1 MFKLRQKLHPNVFF
15 IFPVRGFYVKI
26 IRNRE
31 SMKPIA
37 RFLLVALS
45 LVSADTALAVV
56 ASTRGNNLTAY
67 NGNSGAV
74 NNNTWNTLMN
84 SRTSAAGAP
93 ATADFGNCNAIVLR
107 CAQPKCA
114 SGGCTDMAVATSI
127 VDGCVKSNE
136 ACQQY
141 GADLVSYIAA
151 QLVANST
158 AKVNAQNAAAQT
170 AAANAAAQQN
180 AQQLQAMQAQMQQMQ
195 QTMAQQNADTV
206 AQLQSALA
214 QQQEQFAAAQVASQ
228 TAATSSVSDT
238 VAAPDNGLTAAQ
250 NAAAAAGVSA
260 DTLAREQITGQIYE
274 KIENSETQMKA
285 LEKTM
290 QDAFTYA
297 GCDTSGNNCT
307 GPHRVKAFKQRAM
320 NFFEPYNAVLDEV
333 YDALILAQSVGVDIS
348 DIYMMLNGTCN
359 AWAQYM
365 CSAGQVMHYTAQNC
379 VNGVSVATIDT
390 GIIDDGACVSRY
402 DTKLD
407 KQVPCTKTI
416 STGVLGNNK
425 SCRVGQVVPMSD
437 GGCQLVRMLTSTE
450 DVRREWLNIAEGDES
465 QSIRVGCAS
474 EALDNSV
481 LFRNRKKQAT
491 IDIETLERII
501 EQDAPAAFTGDKTP
515 ENNGVIFCQV
525 GDKLQDLQKHATLK
539 TIPAKMC
546 AKLDATGT
554 SLSADANAT
563 TCDYILP
570 QYAMCTTHVYN
581 IGKTENSSVAADKQ
595 EMKDVIAL
603 KTTIMTQQMKAQYD
617 YLDATMRRL
626 KTQLE
631 KAILTTKLQAAGA
644 ATTSGGAASGA
655 YGDTGDKN
663 IYLAGTQ
670 NCNNMNTTAEVFTC
684 LRSNYNLIYN
694 MSNGGTNITTELR
707 KQLANDVGVVVS
719 NASGAELKT
728 NNSTDDQSSKNDV
741 SSGLPNVM
749 VDNKTVD
756 CSEVRQIQGRNAF
769 QKCLAQLNIE
779 IRNAT
784 SKLNARQQQQN
795 QRVFISDTVTP

>member
-1 MFKLRQKLHPNVFF
+1 MFKLWQKLHPNVFF

-26 IRNRE
+26 TRNRE

-84 SRTSAAGAP
+84 SRAATSGEA

-127 VDGCVKSNE
+127 VDGCVKSND

-214 QQQEQFAAAQVASQ
+214 QQQEQFAAAQAASQ
-228 TAATSSVSDT
+228 TAATSSVSADT

-365 CSAGQVMHYTAQNC
+365 CSEGQVMHYTQNNC
-379 VNGVSVATIDT
+379 PHGLSVPESKD
-390 GIIDDGACVSRY
+390 GNIIFP
-402 DTKLD
+402 T
-407 KQVPCTKTI
+407 
-416 STGVLGNNK
+416 VLGGVK
-425 SCRVGQVVPMSD
+425 CRVGQVVPMSD

-525 GDKLQDLQKHATLK
+525 GDNLQDLQKHATLK

-554 SLSADANAT
+554 SLTTDNNAT

-570 QYAMCTTHVYN
+570 EYAMCTTHVYN

-603 KTTIMTQQMKAQYD
+603 KTTIMTQQIKAQYD

-644 ATTSGGAASGA
+644 GTTSDGGTYTSGN
-655 YGDTGDKN
+655 TGDKN
-663 IYLAGTQ
+663 IYLAGTN
-670 NCNNMNTTAEVFTC
+670 NCGNMDTTTGVFTC
-684 LRSNYNLIYN
+684 LRRNYDTIYN
-694 MSNGGTNITTELR
+694 SSNGGTNITTELR
-707 KQLANDVGVVVS
+707 KQLANDISVVVS
-719 NASGAELKT
+719 NSSI
-728 NNSTDDQSSKNDV
+728 STGLTANTKSTPE
-741 SSGLPNVM
+741 SGLPYVK
-749 VDNKTVD
+749 VDDQIAN
-756 CSEVRQIQGRNAF
+756 CSVVKEVQGRKVF
-769 QKCLAQLNIE
+769 QECLSRLNIQ
-779 IRNAT
+779 IRLAT
-784 SKLNARQQQQN
+784 DNLNSRQQQQN
-795 QRVFISDTVTP
+795 QNNTRQ

>member
-1 MFKLRQKLHPNVFF
+1 
-15 IFPVRGFYVKI
+15 
-26 IRNRE
+26 
-31 SMKPIA
+31 MKPIA

-84 SRTSAAGAP
+84 SRTSTVGAA
-93 ATADFGNCNAIVLR
+93 ATADFGNCNAVVLR

-127 VDGCVKSNE
+127 VDGCVRSNE

-195 QTMAQQNADTV
+195 QTMAQQNAETV

-214 QQQEQFAAAQVASQ
+214 QQQEQLAAAQS
-228 TAATSSVSDT
+228 AAQSAGATTSDNAD
-238 VAAPDNGLTAAQ
+238 AAPDNGLTAAQ

-365 CSAGQVMHYTAQNC
+365 CSAGQVMHYTADNC
-379 VNGVSVATIDT
+379 GTDGVSIAK
-390 GIIDDGACVSRY
+390 SN
-402 DTKLD
+402 
-407 KQVPCTKTI
+407 TKTDGGEEVYLRN
-416 STGVLGNNK
+416 TGVLGNNK

-437 GGCQLVRMLTSTE
+437 GGCQLVRMLTNTE

-525 GDKLQDLQKHATLK
+525 GDNLQDLQKHATLK

-644 ATTSGGAASGA
+644 GTTSDGGTYTSGN
-655 YGDTGDKN
+655 TGDKN
-663 IYLAGTQ
+663 IYLAGTN
-670 NCNNMNTTAEVFTC
+670 NCGNMDTTTGVFTC
-684 LRSNYNLIYN
+684 LRRNYDTIYN
-694 MSNGGTNITTELR
+694 SSNGGTNITTELR
-707 KQLANDVGVVVS
+707 KQLANDISVVVS
-719 NASGAELKT
+719 NSSI
-728 NNSTDDQSSKNDV
+728 STGLTANTKSTPE
-741 SSGLPNVM
+741 SGLPYVK
-749 VDNKTVD
+749 VDDQIAN
-756 CSEVRQIQGRNAF
+756 CSVVKEVQGRKVF
-769 QKCLAQLNIE
+769 QECLSRLNIQ
-779 IRNAT
+779 IRLASDN
-784 SKLNARQQQQN
+784 LNSRQQQQN
-795 QRVFISDTVTP
+795 QRVLVTQ

>member
-1 MFKLRQKLHPNVFF
+1 MFMSQQKLQPKCFF
-15 IFPVRGFYVKI
+15 IFPVRGFCVKI
-26 IRNRE
+26 THNRE
-31 SMKPIA
+31 SMKSIA

-45 LVSADTALAVV
+45 LVPVDTALAVV
-56 ASTRGNNLTAY
+56 ASTRGDNLTAY

-84 SRTSAAGAP
+84 SRTSAVGEA

-114 SGGCTDMAVATSI
+114 SGGCTDMTVATSI
-127 VDGCVKSNE
+127 VDGCVRSNE

-141 GADLVSYIAA
+141 GSDLVSYIAA

-158 AKVNAQNAAAQT
+158 AKVNAQTAAAQT

-195 QTMAQQNADTV
+195 QTMAQQNAETV

-214 QQQEQFAAAQVASQ
+214 QQQEQLAAAQSATQPVASS
-228 TAATSSVSDT
+228 ASDNT
-238 VAAPDNGLTAAQ
+238 DAVPDNGLTVAQ

-285 LEKTM
+285 LKTTM

-365 CSAGQVMHYTAQNC
+365 CSAGQVMHYTADNC
-379 VNGVSVATIDT
+379 GTDGVSIAKSKVL
-390 GIIDDGACVSRY
+390 R
-402 DTKLD
+402 
-407 KQVPCTKTI
+407 TKTDGGEEVYLRN
-416 STGVLGNNK
+416 TGVLGNNK

-450 DVRREWLNIAEGDES
+450 EVRREWLNIAEGDES

-474 EALDNSV
+474 EALDNST

-501 EQDAPAAFTGDKTP
+501 EQDAPATFTGTKTP
-515 ENNGVIFCQV
+515 ENNGIIFCNV
-525 GDKLQDLQKHATLK
+525 GEKLQDLQKHATLK
-539 TIPAKMC
+539 TIPAKLC

-554 SLSADANAT
+554 SLSPDTNAT

-570 QYAMCTTHVYN
+570 EYAMCTTHVYN
-581 IGKTENSSVAADKQ
+581 VGKTENSSVAAEKQ

-603 KTTIMTQQMKAQYD
+603 KTTIMTQQIKAQYD

-644 ATTSGGAASGA
+644 GTTSDGGTSISGNT
-655 YGDTGDKN
+655 GDTN

-719 NASGAELKT
+719 NAGGAGLT
-728 NNSTDDQSSKNDV
+728 PNNSSGSQNSNNRNNV
-741 SSGLPNVM
+741 LSGLPNVT
-749 VDNKTVD
+749 VDNQTVD
-756 CSEVRQIQGRNAF
+756 CSVVRQVQGRNAF

-784 SKLNARQQQQN
+784 SNLNSRQQQQN
-795 QRVFISDTVTP
+795 QNNLR

>member
-1 MFKLRQKLHPNVFF
+1 MFKLWQKLHPNVFF

-45 LVSADTALAVV
+45 LVSADTAMAVV

-84 SRTSAAGAP
+84 SRAATSGEA

-127 VDGCVKSNE
+127 VDGCVKSND

-214 QQQEQFAAAQVASQ
+214 QQQEQFAAAQAASQ
-228 TAATSSVSDT
+228 TAATSSVSADT

-285 LEKTM
+285 LKTTM

-365 CSAGQVMHYTAQNC
+365 CSEGQVMHYTQNNC
-379 VNGVSVATIDT
+379 PHGLSVPESKD
-390 GIIDDGACVSRY
+390 GNIIFP
-402 DTKLD
+402 T
-407 KQVPCTKTI
+407 
-416 STGVLGNNK
+416 VLGGVK
-425 SCRVGQVVPMSD
+425 CRVGQVVPMSD
-437 GGCQLVRMLTSTE
+437 GGCQLVKMLTSTE
-450 DVRREWLNIAEGDES
+450 DVRREWLNIAEGDEHN
-465 QSIRVGCAS
+465 SIRVGCAS

-525 GDKLQDLQKHATLK
+525 GDNLQDLQKHATLK

-644 ATTSGGAASGA
+644 GTTSGGAASGA

-663 IYLAGTQ
+663 IYLAMAQ

-684 LRSNYNLIYN
+684 LRRNYDLIYK
-694 MSNGGTNITTELR
+694 MSNSGTNITTELR

-719 NASGAELKT
+719 NSSI
-728 NNSTDDQSSKNDV
+728 STGLTANTKSTPE
-741 SSGLPNVM
+741 SGLPYVK
-749 VDNKTVD
+749 VDDQIAN
-756 CSEVRQIQGRNAF
+756 CSVVKEVQGRKVF
-769 QKCLAQLNIE
+769 QECLSRLNIQ
-779 IRNAT
+779 IRLASDN
-784 SKLNARQQQQN
+784 LNARQQKTE
-795 QRVFISDTVTP
+795 SK

>member
-1 MFKLRQKLHPNVFF
+1 MHPDVFF
-15 IFPVRGFYVKI
+15 VFPVRSFYVKI

-84 SRTSAAGAP
+84 SRTSAVGEA
-93 ATADFGNCNAIVLR
+93 ATADFGNCNAVVLR

-127 VDGCVKSNE
+127 VDGCVKSND

-214 QQQEQFAAAQVASQ
+214 QQQEQFAAAQAASQ

-285 LEKTM
+285 LKTTM

-365 CSAGQVMHYTAQNC
+365 CSAGQVMHYTADNC
-379 VNGVSVATIDT
+379 GTDGVSIAKSKVL
-390 GIIDDGACVSRY
+390 R
-402 DTKLD
+402 
-407 KQVPCTKTI
+407 TKTDGGEEVYLRN
-416 STGVLGNNK
+416 TGVLGNNK

-563 TCDYILP
+563 TCDYVLP

-581 IGKTENSSVAADKQ
+581 IGKTENPSVAADKQ

-644 ATTSGGAASGA
+644 ATTSDGGTYTSGN
-655 YGDTGDKN
+655 TGDKN
-663 IYLAGTQ
+663 IYLAGTN
-670 NCNNMNTTAEVFTC
+670 NCGNMDTTTGVFTC
-684 LRSNYNLIYN
+684 LRRNYDTIYN
-694 MSNGGTNITTELR
+694 SSNGGTNITTELR

-719 NASGAELKT
+719 NSSI
-728 NNSTDDQSSKNDV
+728 STGLTANTKSTPE
-741 SSGLPNVM
+741 SGLPYVK
-749 VDNKTVD
+749 VDDQIAN
-756 CSEVRQIQGRNAF
+756 CSVVKEVQGRKVF
-769 QKCLAQLNIE
+769 QECLSRLNIQ
-779 IRNAT
+779 IRLASDN
-784 SKLNARQQQQN
+784 LNSRQQQQN
-795 QRVFISDTVTP
+795 QNTPRQ

>member
-1 MFKLRQKLHPNVFF
+1 MFKLWQKLHPDVFF
-15 IFPVRGFYVKI
+15 VFPVRSFYVKI

-84 SRTSAAGAP
+84 SRTSAAGAA

-214 QQQEQFAAAQVASQ
+214 QQQEQFAAAQSAAQSTGTSASDN
-228 TAATSSVSDT
+228 TD
-238 VAAPDNGLTAAQ
+238 AAPDNGLTAAQ

-274 KIENSETQMKA
+274 KIENSATQMKK
-285 LEKTM
+285 LKTTM
-290 QDAFTYA
+290 EDAFTYA

-365 CSAGQVMHYTAQNC
+365 CSAGQVMHYTADNC
-379 VNGVSVATIDT
+379 GTDGVSIAKSKVL
-390 GIIDDGACVSRY
+390 R
-402 DTKLD
+402 
-407 KQVPCTKTI
+407 TKTDGGEEVYLRN
-416 STGVLGNNK
+416 TGVLGNNK

-644 ATTSGGAASGA
+644 GTTSGGTASGA

-663 IYLAGTQ
+663 IYLAMAQ

-684 LRSNYNLIYN
+684 LRSNYSLIYK

-719 NASGAELKT
+719 NAGGAGLKA
-728 NNSTDDQSSKNDV
+728 NNVTERDAGNSNTTEKV
-741 SSGLPNVM
+741 LSGLPNVT

-756 CSEVRQIQGRNAF
+756 CSVVRQIQGRNTF

-784 SKLNARQQQQN
+784 SNLNARQQKTE
-795 QRVFISDTVTP
+795 SK

>member
-1 MFKLRQKLHPNVFF
+1 MFKLWQKLRPNVFF

-26 IRNRE
+26 MRNRE

-45 LVSADTALAVV
+45 LVSADTAMAVV

-84 SRTSAAGAP
+84 GRAATSGDAAP
-93 ATADFGNCNAIVLR
+93 ADFGNCNAIVLR

-127 VDGCVKSNE
+127 VDGCVKSND

-141 GADLVSYIAA
+141 GSDLVSYIAA

-214 QQQEQFAAAQVASQ
+214 QQQEQLAAAQAASQ

-365 CSAGQVMHYTAQNC
+365 CSAGQVMHYTADNC
-379 VNGVSVATIDT
+379 GTDGVSIAKSKVL
-390 GIIDDGACVSRY
+390 R
-402 DTKLD
+402 
-407 KQVPCTKTI
+407 TKTDGGEEVYLRN
-416 STGVLGNNK
+416 TGVLGNNK

-437 GGCQLVRMLTSTE
+437 GGCQLVRMLTNTE

-644 ATTSGGAASGA
+644 GTTSDGGTYTSGN
-655 YGDTGDKN
+655 TGDKN
-663 IYLAGTQ
+663 IYLAGTN
-670 NCNNMNTTAEVFTC
+670 NCGNMDTTTGVFTC
-684 LRSNYNLIYN
+684 LRRNYDTIYN
-694 MSNGGTNITTELR
+694 SSNGGTNITTELR
-707 KQLANDVGVVVS
+707 KQLANDISVVVS
-719 NASGAELKT
+719 NSSI
-728 NNSTDDQSSKNDV
+728 STGLTANTKSTPE
-741 SSGLPNVM
+741 SGLPYVK
-749 VDNKTVD
+749 VDDQIAN
-756 CSEVRQIQGRNAF
+756 CSVVKEVQGRKVF
-769 QKCLAQLNIE
+769 QECLSRLNIQ
-779 IRNAT
+779 IRLASDN
-784 SKLNARQQQQN
+784 LNARQQKTE
-795 QRVFISDTVTP
+795 SK

>member
-1 MFKLRQKLHPNVFF
+1 MFEAYQKLRPNVFF

-26 IRNRE
+26 MHNRE

-45 LVSADTALAVV
+45 LVSADTAMAVV

-84 SRTSAAGAP
+84 SRAATSGDAAP
-93 ATADFGNCNAIVLR
+93 ADFGNCNAIVLR

-114 SGGCTDMAVATSI
+114 SGGCTDMNVATSI
-127 VDGCVKSNE
+127 VDGCVKSND

-206 AQLQSALA
+206 AQLQSALV
-214 QQQEQFAAAQVASQ
+214 QQQEQFAAAQAASQ

-238 VAAPDNGLTAAQ
+238 DAAPDNGLTAAQ

-274 KIENSETQMKA
+274 KIENSETQMKT
-285 LEKTM
+285 LKTTM

-365 CSAGQVMHYTAQNC
+365 CSAGQVMHYTADNC
-379 VNGVSVATIDT
+379 GTDGVSIAKSKVL
-390 GIIDDGACVSRY
+390 R
-402 DTKLD
+402 
-407 KQVPCTKTI
+407 TKTDGGEEVYLRN
-416 STGVLGNNK
+416 TGVLGNNK

-474 EALDNSV
+474 EALDNST

-525 GDKLQDLQKHATLK
+525 GDKLQDLQKNATLK

-546 AKLDATGT
+546 AKLDSTGT

-581 IGKTENSSVAADKQ
+581 IGKTENSSVAAEKQ

-644 ATTSGGAASGA
+644 GTTSDGGTYTSGN
-655 YGDTGDKN
+655 TGDKN
-663 IYLAGTQ
+663 IYLAGTN
-670 NCNNMNTTAEVFTC
+670 NCGNMDTTTGVFTC
-684 LRSNYNLIYN
+684 LRRNYDTIYN
-694 MSNGGTNITTELR
+694 SSNGGTNITTELR
-707 KQLANDVGVVVS
+707 KQLANDISVVVS
-719 NASGAELKT
+719 NSSI
-728 NNSTDDQSSKNDV
+728 STGLTANTKSTPE
-741 SSGLPNVM
+741 SGLPYVK
-749 VDNKTVD
+749 VDDQIAN
-756 CSEVRQIQGRNAF
+756 CSVVKEVQGRKVF
-769 QKCLAQLNIE
+769 QECLSRLNIQ
-779 IRNAT
+779 IRLASDN
-784 SKLNARQQQQN
+784 LNARQQQQN

>member
-1 MFKLRQKLHPNVFF
+1 MVYKIIILSTMFKLWQKLHPDVFF
-15 IFPVRGFYVKI
+15 VFPVRSFYVKI

-84 SRTSAAGAP
+84 SRTSAVGEA
-93 ATADFGNCNAIVLR
+93 ATADFGNCNAVVLR

-127 VDGCVKSNE
+127 VDGCVKSND

-214 QQQEQFAAAQVASQ
+214 QQQEQFAAAQAASQ

-365 CSAGQVMHYTAQNC
+365 CSAGQVMHYTADNC
-379 VNGVSVATIDT
+379 GTDGVSIAKSKVL
-390 GIIDDGACVSRY
+390 R
-402 DTKLD
+402 
-407 KQVPCTKTI
+407 TKTDGGEEVYLRN
-416 STGVLGNNK
+416 TGVLGNNK

-437 GGCQLVRMLTSTE
+437 GGCQLVRMLTNTE

-525 GDKLQDLQKHATLK
+525 GDNLQDLQKHATLK

-644 ATTSGGAASGA
+644 ATTSGGTASGA

-663 IYLAGTQ
+663 IYLAGTN
-670 NCNNMNTTAEVFTC
+670 NCGNMDTTTGVFTC
-684 LRSNYNLIYN
+684 LRRNYDTIYN
-694 MSNGGTNITTELR
+694 SSNGGTNITTELR
-707 KQLANDVGVVVS
+707 KQLANDISVVVS
-719 NASGAELKT
+719 NSSISTGLTENT
-728 NNSTDDQSSKNDV
+728 NSSPG
-741 SSGLPNVM
+741 SGLPYVK
-749 VDNKTVD
+749 VDDQIAN
-756 CSEVRQIQGRNAF
+756 CSVVKEVQGRKVF
-769 QKCLAQLNIE
+769 QECLSRLNIQ
-779 IRNAT
+779 IRLASDN
-784 SKLNARQQQQN
+784 LNSRQQKTE
-795 QRVFISDTVTP
+795 SK

>member
-1 MFKLRQKLHPNVFF
+1 MVYKIIILSTMFKLWQKLHPNVFF

-26 IRNRE
+26 TRNRE

-84 SRTSAAGAP
+84 SRTSAVGAP

-214 QQQEQFAAAQVASQ
+214 QQQEQFAAAQAASQ

-285 LEKTM
+285 LKTTM
-290 QDAFTYA
+290 QDVFTYA

-390 GIIDDGACVSRY
+390 GIIDDGACRY

-644 ATTSGGAASGA
+644 GTTSDGGTYTSGN
-655 YGDTGDKN
+655 TGDKN
-663 IYLAGTQ
+663 IYLAGTN
-670 NCNNMNTTAEVFTC
+670 NCGNMDTTTGVFTC
-684 LRSNYNLIYN
+684 LRRNYDTIYN
-694 MSNGGTNITTELR
+694 SSNGGTNITTELR
-707 KQLANDVGVVVS
+707 KQLANDISVVVS
-719 NASGAELKT
+719 NSSI
-728 NNSTDDQSSKNDV
+728 STGLTANTKSTPE
-741 SSGLPNVM
+741 SGLPYVK
-749 VDNKTVD
+749 VDDQIAN
-756 CSEVRQIQGRNAF
+756 CSVVKEVQGRKVF
-769 QKCLAQLNIE
+769 QECLSRLNIQ
-779 IRNAT
+779 IRLASDN
-784 SKLNARQQQQN
+784 LNSRQQQQN
-795 QRVFISDTVTP
+795 QNNPRQ

>member
-1 MFKLRQKLHPNVFF
+1 MFEARQKLHPNVFF

-26 IRNRE
+26 THNRE

-84 SRTSAAGAP
+84 SRAATSGDAAS
-93 ATADFGNCNAIVLR
+93 ADFGNCNAIVLR

-114 SGGCTDMAVATSI
+114 SGGCTDMTVATSI
-127 VDGCVKSNE
+127 VDGCVRSNE

-141 GADLVSYIAA
+141 GSDLVSYIAA

-170 AAANAAAQQN
+170 AAANAVAQQN

-195 QTMAQQNADTV
+195 QTMAQQNAETV

-214 QQQEQFAAAQVASQ
+214 QQQEQLAAAQSAAQPAASS
-228 TAATSSVSDT
+228 ASDDAD
-238 VAAPDNGLTAAQ
+238 AAPDNGLTAAQ

-274 KIENSETQMKA
+274 KIENSETQMKT
-285 LEKTM
+285 LKSTM

-297 GCDTSGNNCT
+297 GCDASGNNCT

-365 CSAGQVMHYTAQNC
+365 CSEGQVMHYTTQNC
-379 VNGVSVATIDT
+379 QNGKSVTT
-390 GIIDDGACVSRY
+390 DGACI
-402 DTKLD
+402 TFD
-407 KQVPCTKTI
+407 KKTNTQKSC
-416 STGVLGNNK
+416 STGLIGGH

-437 GGCQLVRMLTSTE
+437 GGCQLVKMLTSTE
-450 DVRREWLNIAEGDES
+450 DVRREWLNIAEGDEHN
-465 QSIRVGCAS
+465 SIRVGCAS
-474 EALDNSV
+474 EALDNST

-515 ENNGVIFCQV
+515 KNNGVIFCQV
-525 GDKLQDLQKHATLK
+525 GDKLQDLQKNATLK

-554 SLSADANAT
+554 SLTTDNNAT

-581 IGKTENSSVAADKQ
+581 IGKTANSSVAAERQ

-644 ATTSGGAASGA
+644 GTTSDGGTYTSGN
-655 YGDTGDKN
+655 TGDKN

-719 NASGAELKT
+719 NAGGAGLKP
-728 NNSTDDQSSKNDV
+728 NNVTESNAGNSNATKKV
-741 SSGLPNVM
+741 LSGLPDVA
-749 VDNKTVD
+749 VDDKTVD
-756 CSEVRQIQGRNAF
+756 CSVARQIQGRNAF
-769 QKCLAQLNIE
+769 QKCLSQLNIE

-784 SKLNARQQQQN
+784 SNLNSRQQQQN
-795 QRVFISDTVTP
+795 QNTPRQ

>member
-1 MFKLRQKLHPNVFF
+1 MFKLWQKLHPDVFF
-15 IFPVRGFYVKI
+15 VFPVRSFYVKI

-84 SRTSAAGAP
+84 SRTSAVGEA
-93 ATADFGNCNAIVLR
+93 ATADFGNCNAVVLR

-214 QQQEQFAAAQVASQ
+214 QQQEQFAAAQSAAQSTGTSASDN
-228 TAATSSVSDT
+228 TD
-238 VAAPDNGLTAAQ
+238 AAPDNGLTAAQ

-274 KIENSETQMKA
+274 KIENSATQMKK
-285 LEKTM
+285 LKTTM
-290 QDAFTYA
+290 EDAFTYA

-365 CSAGQVMHYTAQNC
+365 CSAGQVMHYTADNC
-379 VNGVSVATIDT
+379 GTDGVSIAKSKVL
-390 GIIDDGACVSRY
+390 R
-402 DTKLD
+402 
-407 KQVPCTKTI
+407 TKTDGGEEVYLRN
-416 STGVLGNNK
+416 TGVLGNNK

-644 ATTSGGAASGA
+644 GTTSGGTASGA

-663 IYLAGTQ
+663 IYLAMAQ

-684 LRSNYNLIYN
+684 LRSNYSLIYK

-719 NASGAELKT
+719 NAGGAGLKA
-728 NNSTDDQSSKNDV
+728 NNVTERDAGNSNTTEKV
-741 SSGLPNVM
+741 LSGLPNVT

-756 CSEVRQIQGRNAF
+756 CSVVRQIQGRNTF

-784 SKLNARQQQQN
+784 SNLNARQQKTE
-795 QRVFISDTVTP
+795 SK

>member
-1 MFKLRQKLHPNVFF
+1 MFKLWQKLHPNVFF

-26 IRNRE
+26 TRNRE

-84 SRTSAAGAP
+84 SRTSAVGAP

-214 QQQEQFAAAQVASQ
+214 QQQEQFAAAQAASQ
-228 TAATSSVSDT
+228 TATTSSVSDT

-285 LEKTM
+285 LKTTM

-365 CSAGQVMHYTAQNC
+365 CSAGQVMHYTADNC
-379 VNGVSVATIDT
+379 GTDGVSIAKSKVL
-390 GIIDDGACVSRY
+390 R
-402 DTKLD
+402 
-407 KQVPCTKTI
+407 TKTDGGEEVYLRN
-416 STGVLGNNK
+416 TGVLGNNK

-525 GDKLQDLQKHATLK
+525 GDKLQDLQKHVTLK

-644 ATTSGGAASGA
+644 STTSDGGTYTSGN
-655 YGDTGDKN
+655 TGDKN
-663 IYLAGTQ
+663 IYLAGTN
-670 NCNNMNTTAEVFTC
+670 NCGNMDTTTGVFTC
-684 LRSNYNLIYN
+684 LRRNYDTIYN
-694 MSNGGTNITTELR
+694 SSNGGTNITTELR
-707 KQLANDVGVVVS
+707 KQLANDISVVVS
-719 NASGAELKT
+719 NSSI
-728 NNSTDDQSSKNDV
+728 STGLTANTKSTPE
-741 SSGLPNVM
+741 SGLPYVK
-749 VDNKTVD
+749 VDDQIAN
-756 CSEVRQIQGRNAF
+756 CSVVKEVQGRKVF
-769 QKCLAQLNIE
+769 QECLSRLNIQ
-779 IRNAT
+779 IRLASDN
-784 SKLNARQQQQN
+784 LNSRQQQQN
-795 QRVFISDTVTP
+795 QNNPRQ

>member
-1 MFKLRQKLHPNVFF
+1 MFEAQQKLHPNVFF

-26 IRNRE
+26 THNRE

-56 ASTRGNNLTAY
+56 PSTRGNNLTAY

-84 SRTSAAGAP
+84 SRAATSGDAAS
-93 ATADFGNCNAIVLR
+93 ADFGNCNAIVLR

-114 SGGCTDMAVATSI
+114 SGGCTDMTVATSI
-127 VDGCVKSNE
+127 VDGCVRSNE

-141 GADLVSYIAA
+141 GSDLVSYIAA

-170 AAANAAAQQN
+170 AAANAVAQQN

-195 QTMAQQNADTV
+195 QTMAQQNAETV

-214 QQQEQFAAAQVASQ
+214 QQQEQLAAAQSAAQPAASS
-228 TAATSSVSDT
+228 ASDDAD
-238 VAAPDNGLTAAQ
+238 AAPDNGLTAAQ

-274 KIENSETQMKA
+274 KIENSETQMKT
-285 LEKTM
+285 LKSTM

-297 GCDTSGNNCT
+297 GCDASGNNCT

-365 CSAGQVMHYTAQNC
+365 CSEGQVMHYTTQNC
-379 VNGVSVATIDT
+379 QNGKSVTT
-390 GIIDDGACVSRY
+390 DGACF
-402 DTKLD
+402 TFD
-407 KQVPCTKTI
+407 KKANTQKSC
-416 STGVLGNNK
+416 STGLIGGH

-437 GGCQLVRMLTSTE
+437 GGCQLVKMLTSTE
-450 DVRREWLNIAEGDES
+450 DVRREWLNIAEGDEHN
-465 QSIRVGCAS
+465 SIRVGCAS
-474 EALDNSV
+474 EALDNST

-525 GDKLQDLQKHATLK
+525 GDKLQDLQKNATLK

-581 IGKTENSSVAADKQ
+581 IGKTENSSVAAERQ

-603 KTTIMTQQMKAQYD
+603 KTTIMTQQIKAQYD

-644 ATTSGGAASGA
+644 GTTSDGGTSTSGN
-655 YGDTGDKN
+655 TGDKN

-719 NASGAELKT
+719 NAGGAGLMP
-728 NNSTDDQSSKNDV
+728 NNVTESNAGNSNATKKV
-741 SSGLPNVM
+741 LSGLPDVA
-749 VDNKTVD
+749 VDDKTVD
-756 CSEVRQIQGRNAF
+756 CSVARQIQGRNAF
-769 QKCLAQLNIE
+769 QKCLSQLNIE

-784 SKLNARQQQQN
+784 SNLNSRQQQQN
-795 QRVFISDTVTP
+795 QNTPRQ

>member
-1 MFKLRQKLHPNVFF
+1 
-15 IFPVRGFYVKI
+15 
-26 IRNRE
+26 
-31 SMKPIA
+31 MKPIA

-56 ASTRGNNLTAY
+56 PSTRGNNLTAY

-84 SRTSAAGAP
+84 SRAATSGDAASAAP
-93 ATADFGNCNAIVLR
+93 ADFGNCNAIVLR

-114 SGGCTDMAVATSI
+114 SGGCTDMTVATSI
-127 VDGCVKSNE
+127 VDGCVRSNE

-141 GADLVSYIAA
+141 GSDLVSYIAA

-195 QTMAQQNADTV
+195 QTMAQQNAETV

-214 QQQEQFAAAQVASQ
+214 QQQEQFVAAQSASQ
-228 TAATSSVSDT
+228 PAASSASDDAD
-238 VAAPDNGLTAAQ
+238 VVPDNGLTAAQ

-285 LEKTM
+285 LKTTM

-365 CSAGQVMHYTAQNC
+365 CSEGQVMHYTTQNC
-379 VNGVSVATIDT
+379 QNGESVAT
-390 GIIDDGACVSRY
+390 DGACIMF
-402 DTKLD
+402 D
-407 KQVPCTKTI
+407 KKTNTQKSC
-416 STGVLGNNK
+416 STGLIGGH

-437 GGCQLVRMLTSTE
+437 GGCQLVKMLTSTE
-450 DVRREWLNIAEGDES
+450 DVRREWLNIAEGDEHN
-465 QSIRVGCAS
+465 SIRVGCAS
-474 EALDNSV
+474 EALDNST

-501 EQDAPAAFTGDKTP
+501 EQDAPAAFTDTKTP
-515 ENNGVIFCQV
+515 ENNGKIFCEID
-525 GDKLQDLQKHATLK
+525 DKLQDLQKNATLK

-554 SLSADANAT
+554 SLTPDNGAT

-570 QYAMCTTHVYN
+570 EYAMCTTHVYN
-581 IGKTENSSVAADKQ
+581 IGKTENSSVAAEKQ

-603 KTTIMTQQMKAQYD
+603 KTTIMTQQMKTQYD

-644 ATTSGGAASGA
+644 GTTSDGTVSGA

-719 NASGAELKT
+719 NAGGAGLMP
-728 NNSTDDQSSKNDV
+728 NNVTESNDGNSSTTKKV
-741 SSGLPNVM
+741 LSGLPNVT
-749 VDNKTVD
+749 VDDKTVD
-756 CSEVRQIQGRNAF
+756 CSVVRQIQGRNAF
-769 QKCLAQLNIE
+769 QKCLSQLNIE

-784 SKLNARQQQQN
+784 SYLNSRQQQQN
-795 QRVFISDTVTP
+795 QNTPRQ

>member
-1 MFKLRQKLHPNVFF
+1 MFKLWQKLHPNVFF

-26 IRNRE
+26 VRNRE

-84 SRTSAAGAP
+84 SRTSAVGAA
-93 ATADFGNCNAIVLR
+93 ATADFGNCNAVVLR

-214 QQQEQFAAAQVASQ
+214 QQQEQFAAAQAASQ
-228 TAATSSVSDT
+228 TVATSSVSDDT
-238 VAAPDNGLTAAQ
+238 VAAPDNGLTVAQ

-365 CSAGQVMHYTAQNC
+365 CSEGQVMHYTQNNC
-379 VNGVSVATIDT
+379 PHGLSVPESKD
-390 GIIDDGACVSRY
+390 GNIIFP
-402 DTKLD
+402 T
-407 KQVPCTKTI
+407 
-416 STGVLGNNK
+416 VLGGVK
-425 SCRVGQVVPMSD
+425 CRVGQVVPMSD

-570 QYAMCTTHVYN
+570 EYAMCTTHVYN

-644 ATTSGGAASGA
+644 GTTSDGGTYTSGN
-655 YGDTGDKN
+655 TGDKN

-728 NNSTDDQSSKNDV
+728 NNSTDDQSSKNNV

>member
-1 MFKLRQKLHPNVFF
+1 MFKLWQKLHPNVFF
-15 IFPVRGFYVKI
+15 VFPVRGFYVKI

-84 SRTSAAGAP
+84 SRTSAVGAA

-214 QQQEQFAAAQVASQ
+214 QQQEQFAAAQAASQ

-285 LEKTM
+285 LKTTM

-307 GPHRVKAFKQRAM
+307 GPHRVKAFKHRAM

-365 CSAGQVMHYTAQNC
+365 CSAGQVMHYTADNC
-379 VNGVSVATIDT
+379 GTDGVSIAKSKVL
-390 GIIDDGACVSRY
+390 R
-402 DTKLD
+402 
-407 KQVPCTKTI
+407 TKTDGGEEVYLRN
-416 STGVLGNNK
+416 TGVLGNNK

-437 GGCQLVRMLTSTE
+437 GGCQLVRMLTNTE

-581 IGKTENSSVAADKQ
+581 IGKTENPSVAADKQ

-644 ATTSGGAASGA
+644 GTTSDGGTYTSGN
-655 YGDTGDKN
+655 TGDKN
-663 IYLAGTQ
+663 IYLAGTN
-670 NCNNMNTTAEVFTC
+670 NCGNMDTTTGVFTC
-684 LRSNYNLIYN
+684 LRRNYDTIYN
-694 MSNGGTNITTELR
+694 SSNGGTNITTELR
-707 KQLANDVGVVVS
+707 KQLANDISVVVS
-719 NASGAELKT
+719 NSSI
-728 NNSTDDQSSKNDV
+728 STGLTANTKSTPE
-741 SSGLPNVM
+741 SGLPYVK
-749 VDNKTVD
+749 VDDQIAN
-756 CSEVRQIQGRNAF
+756 CSVVKEVQGRKVF
-769 QKCLAQLNIE
+769 QECLSRLNIQ
-779 IRNAT
+779 IRLASDN
-784 SKLNARQQQQN
+784 LNSRQQQQN
-795 QRVFISDTVTP
+795 QNNPRQ

>member
-1 MFKLRQKLHPNVFF
+1 
-15 IFPVRGFYVKI
+15 
-26 IRNRE
+26 
-31 SMKPIA
+31 MKPIA

-84 SRTSAAGAP
+84 SRAATSGDAAP
-93 ATADFGNCNAIVLR
+93 ADFGNCNAIVLR

-114 SGGCTDMAVATSI
+114 SGGCTDMNVATSI
-127 VDGCVKSNE
+127 VDGCVRSNE

-141 GADLVSYIAA
+141 GSDLVSYIAA

-195 QTMAQQNADTV
+195 QTMAQQNAETV

-214 QQQEQFAAAQVASQ
+214 QQQEQFAAAQSATQSTGAS
-228 TAATSSVSDT
+228 ASDNT
-238 VAAPDNGLTAAQ
+238 DTAPDNGLTAAQ

-274 KIENSETQMKA
+274 KIENSETQMKT
-285 LEKTM
+285 LKTTM

-348 DIYMMLNGTCN
+348 DVYMMLNGTCN

-365 CSAGQVMHYTAQNC
+365 CSEGQVMHYTAQNC
-379 VNGVSVATIDT
+379 VNGASVATIDT
-390 GIIDDGACVSRY
+390 GIIDGGGCVRY
-402 DTKLD
+402 DAKLD

-437 GGCQLVRMLTSTE
+437 GGCQLVKMLTSTE
-450 DVRREWLNIAEGDES
+450 DVRREWLNIPEGDEHN
-465 QSIRVGCAS
+465 SIRVGCAS
-474 EALDNSV
+474 EALDNST

-501 EQDAPAAFTGDKTP
+501 EQDAPAAFTGTKTP
-515 ENNGVIFCQV
+515 ATNGVIFCQV
-525 GDKLQDLQKHATLK
+525 GDNLQDLQKYATLK

-546 AKLDATGT
+546 AKLDTAGT
-554 SLSADANAT
+554 SLTPDANAT

-644 ATTSGGAASGA
+644 GTTSGGTASGA

-719 NASGAELKT
+719 NAGGAGLT
-728 NNSTDDQSSKNDV
+728 PNNVATSNNNSNDSNATKPV
-741 SSGLPNVM
+741 LSGLPEVT
-749 VDNKTVD
+749 VDNQRVD
-756 CSEVRQIQGRNAF
+756 CSVVRQIQGRNVF
-769 QKCLAQLNIE
+769 QKCLSQLNIE

-784 SKLNARQQQQN
+784 SNLNSRQQQQN
-795 QRVFISDTVTP
+795 QNNPRQ

>member
-1 MFKLRQKLHPNVFF
+1 MFKLWQKLHPNVFF

-26 IRNRE
+26 TRNRE

-84 SRTSAAGAP
+84 SRTSAVGAP

-214 QQQEQFAAAQVASQ
+214 QQQEQFAAAQAASQ
-228 TAATSSVSDT
+228 PAATSSVSDT

-285 LEKTM
+285 LKTTM

-365 CSAGQVMHYTAQNC
+365 CSAGQVMHYTADNC
-379 VNGVSVATIDT
+379 GTDGVSIAKSKVL
-390 GIIDDGACVSRY
+390 R
-402 DTKLD
+402 
-407 KQVPCTKTI
+407 TKTDGGEEVYLRN
-416 STGVLGNNK
+416 TGVLGNNK

-581 IGKTENSSVAADKQ
+581 IGKTENPSVAADKQ

-644 ATTSGGAASGA
+644 ATTSGGTASGA

-663 IYLAGTQ
+663 IYLAGTN
-670 NCNNMNTTAEVFTC
+670 NCGNMDTTTGVFTC
-684 LRSNYNLIYN
+684 LRRNYDTIYN
-694 MSNGGTNITTELR
+694 SSNGGTNITTELR
-707 KQLANDVGVVVS
+707 KQLANDISVVVS
-719 NASGAELKT
+719 NSSISTGLKANT
-728 NNSTDDQSSKNDV
+728 KSTPE
-741 SSGLPNVM
+741 SGLPYVK
-749 VDNKTVD
+749 VDDQIAN
-756 CSEVRQIQGRNAF
+756 CSVVKEVQGRKVF
-769 QKCLAQLNIE
+769 QECLSRLNIQ
-779 IRNAT
+779 IRLASDN
-784 SKLNARQQQQN
+784 LNSRQQQQN
-795 QRVFISDTVTP
+795 QRVFISDF

>member
-1 MFKLRQKLHPNVFF
+1 MFKLWQKLHPNVFF

-26 IRNRE
+26 VRNRE

-84 SRTSAAGAP
+84 SRTSAVGAA

-127 VDGCVKSNE
+127 VDGCVKSND

-141 GADLVSYIAA
+141 GSDLVSYIAA

-214 QQQEQFAAAQVASQ
+214 QQQEQFAAAQS
-228 TAATSSVSDT
+228 AAQSTGATTSDNAD
-238 VAAPDNGLTAAQ
+238 AAPDNGLTAAQ

-274 KIENSETQMKA
+274 KIENSETQMKT
-285 LEKTM
+285 LKTTM

-365 CSAGQVMHYTAQNC
+365 CSAGQVMHYTADNC
-379 VNGVSVATIDT
+379 GTDGVSIAK
-390 GIIDDGACVSRY
+390 SN
-402 DTKLD
+402 
-407 KQVPCTKTI
+407 TKTDGGEEVYLRN
-416 STGVLGNNK
+416 TGVLGNNK

-437 GGCQLVRMLTSTE
+437 GGCQLVRMLTNTE

-525 GDKLQDLQKHATLK
+525 GDNLQDLQKHATLK

-570 QYAMCTTHVYN
+570 EYAMCTTHVYN

-644 ATTSGGAASGA
+644 GTTSDGGTSTSGN
-655 YGDTGDKN
+655 TGDKN

-719 NASGAELKT
+719 NASGAELTT
-728 NNSTDDQSSKNDV
+728 NNSANAQSSKNDV

-756 CSEVRQIQGRNAF
+756 CSVVRQIQGRNAF

-784 SKLNARQQQQN
+784 SKLNAHQQKTE
-795 QRVFISDTVTP
+795 SK

>member
-1 MFKLRQKLHPNVFF
+1 MFKLWQKLHPNVFF

-45 LVSADTALAVV
+45 LVSADTAMAVV

-84 SRTSAAGAP
+84 SRAATSGEA

-127 VDGCVKSNE
+127 VDGCVKSND

-214 QQQEQFAAAQVASQ
+214 QQQEQFAAAQAASQ
-228 TAATSSVSDT
+228 TAATSSVSADT

-285 LEKTM
+285 LKTTM

-365 CSAGQVMHYTAQNC
+365 CSEGQVMHYTQNNC
-379 VNGVSVATIDT
+379 PHGLSVPESKD
-390 GIIDDGACVSRY
+390 GNIIFP
-402 DTKLD
+402 T
-407 KQVPCTKTI
+407 
-416 STGVLGNNK
+416 VLGGVK
-425 SCRVGQVVPMSD
+425 CRVGQVVPMSD
-437 GGCQLVRMLTSTE
+437 GGCQLVKMLTSTE
-450 DVRREWLNIAEGDES
+450 DVRREWLNIAEGDEHN
-465 QSIRVGCAS
+465 SIRVGCAS

-525 GDKLQDLQKHATLK
+525 GDNLQDLQKHATLK

-644 ATTSGGAASGA
+644 GTTSGGAASGA

-663 IYLAGTQ
+663 IYLAMAQ

-684 LRSNYNLIYN
+684 LRRNYDLIYK
-694 MSNGGTNITTELR
+694 MSNSGTNITTELR

-719 NASGAELKT
+719 NASGAGLTT
-728 NNSTDDQSSKNDV
+728 NNSANAESNENNV

-756 CSEVRQIQGRNAF
+756 CSVVRQIQGRNAF

>member
-1 MFKLRQKLHPNVFF
+1 MFRLWQKLHPDVFF

-45 LVSADTALAVV
+45 LVSADTAMAVV

-84 SRTSAAGAP
+84 SRAATSGEA

-114 SGGCTDMAVATSI
+114 SGGCTDMNVATSI
-127 VDGCVKSNE
+127 VDGCVRSNE

-214 QQQEQFAAAQVASQ
+214 QQQEQFAAAQAASQ

-238 VAAPDNGLTAAQ
+238 VATPDNGLTAAQ

-274 KIENSETQMKA
+274 KIENSETQMKT
-285 LEKTM
+285 LKTTM

-365 CSAGQVMHYTAQNC
+365 CSAGQVMHYTADNC
-379 VNGVSVATIDT
+379 GTDGVSIAKSKVL
-390 GIIDDGACVSRY
+390 R
-402 DTKLD
+402 
-407 KQVPCTKTI
+407 TKTDGGEEVYLRN
-416 STGVLGNNK
+416 TGVLGNNK

-474 EALDNSV
+474 EALDNST

-525 GDKLQDLQKHATLK
+525 GDKLQDLQKNATLK

-546 AKLDATGT
+546 AKLDSTGT

-581 IGKTENSSVAADKQ
+581 IGKTENSSVAAEKQ

-644 ATTSGGAASGA
+644 GTTSDGGTYTSGN
-655 YGDTGDKN
+655 TGDKN
-663 IYLAGTQ
+663 IYLAGTN
-670 NCNNMNTTAEVFTC
+670 NCGNMDTTTGVFTC
-684 LRSNYNLIYN
+684 LRRNYDTIYN
-694 MSNGGTNITTELR
+694 SSNGGTNITTELR
-707 KQLANDVGVVVS
+707 KQLANDISVVVS
-719 NASGAELKT
+719 NSSI
-728 NNSTDDQSSKNDV
+728 STGLTANTKSTPE
-741 SSGLPNVM
+741 SGLPYVK
-749 VDNKTVD
+749 VDDQIAN
-756 CSEVRQIQGRNAF
+756 CSVVKEVQGRKVF
-769 QKCLAQLNIE
+769 QECLSRLNIQ
-779 IRNAT
+779 IRLASDN
-784 SKLNARQQQQN
+784 LNARQQKTE
-795 QRVFISDTVTP
+795 SK

>member
-1 MFKLRQKLHPNVFF
+1 MFKLWQKLHPDVFF

-84 SRTSAAGAP
+84 SRTSAVGAA

-127 VDGCVKSNE
+127 VDGCVKSND

-214 QQQEQFAAAQVASQ
+214 QQQEQFAAAQAASQ
-228 TAATSSVSDT
+228 TVATSSVSDDT

-365 CSAGQVMHYTAQNC
+365 CSAGQVMHYTADNC
-379 VNGVSVATIDT
+379 GTDGVSIAK
-390 GIIDDGACVSRY
+390 S
-402 DTKLD
+402 
-407 KQVPCTKTI
+407 QVLRTKTDGGEEVYLRN
-416 STGVLGNNK
+416 TGVLGNNK

-501 EQDAPAAFTGDKTP
+501 EQDAPVAFTGDKTP

-581 IGKTENSSVAADKQ
+581 IGKTENPSVAADKQ

-663 IYLAGTQ
+663 IYLAMAQ

-684 LRSNYNLIYN
+684 LRSNFKLIYK

-719 NASGAELKT
+719 NASGAELTT
-728 NNSTDDQSSKNDV
+728 NNSTNDQSSKNDV
-741 SSGLPNVM
+741 SPGLPNVM

-784 SKLNARQQQQN
+784 SKLNAHQQQQN
-795 QRVFISDTVTP
+795 QNNPR

>member
-1 MFKLRQKLHPNVFF
+1 MVYKSIILSTMFKLWQKLHPNVFF

-26 IRNRE
+26 TRNRE

-84 SRTSAAGAP
+84 SRTSAVGAA

-214 QQQEQFAAAQVASQ
+214 QQQEQFAAAQAASQ

-238 VAAPDNGLTAAQ
+238 VTAPDNGLTAAQ

-365 CSAGQVMHYTAQNC
+365 CSAGQVMHYTADNC
-379 VNGVSVATIDT
+379 GTDGVSIAKSKVL
-390 GIIDDGACVSRY
+390 R
-402 DTKLD
+402 
-407 KQVPCTKTI
+407 TKTDGGEEVYLRN
-416 STGVLGNNK
+416 TGVLGNNK

-437 GGCQLVRMLTSTE
+437 GGCQLVRMLTNTE

-603 KTTIMTQQMKAQYD
+603 KTTIMAQQMKAQYD

-644 ATTSGGAASGA
+644 GTTSDGGTYTSGN
-655 YGDTGDKN
+655 TGDKN
-663 IYLAGTQ
+663 IYLAGTN
-670 NCNNMNTTAEVFTC
+670 NCGNMDTTTGVFTC
-684 LRSNYNLIYN
+684 LRRNYDTIYN
-694 MSNGGTNITTELR
+694 SSNGGTNITTELR
-707 KQLANDVGVVVS
+707 KQLANDISVVVS
-719 NASGAELKT
+719 NSSI
-728 NNSTDDQSSKNDV
+728 STGLTANTKSTPE
-741 SSGLPNVM
+741 SGLPYVK
-749 VDNKTVD
+749 VDDQIAN
-756 CSEVRQIQGRNAF
+756 CSVVKEVQGRKVF
-769 QKCLAQLNIE
+769 QECLSRLNIQ
-779 IRNAT
+779 IRLASDN
-784 SKLNARQQQQN
+784 LNSRQQQQN
-795 QRVFISDTVTP
+795 QNNPRQ

>member
-1 MFKLRQKLHPNVFF
+1 MFKLWQKLHPNVFF

-26 IRNRE
+26 TRNRE

-214 QQQEQFAAAQVASQ
+214 QQQEQFAAAQAASQ
-228 TAATSSVSDT
+228 TATTSSVSDT

-365 CSAGQVMHYTAQNC
+365 CSAGQVMHYTADNC
-379 VNGVSVATIDT
+379 GTDGVSIAK
-390 GIIDDGACVSRY
+390 S
-402 DTKLD
+402 
-407 KQVPCTKTI
+407 QVLRTKTDGGEEVYLRN
-416 STGVLGNNK
+416 TGVLGNNK

-581 IGKTENSSVAADKQ
+581 IGKTENPSVAADKQ

-644 ATTSGGAASGA
+644 ATTSGGTASGA

-663 IYLAGTQ
+663 IYLAMAQ

-684 LRSNYNLIYN
+684 LRSNYDLIYK

-719 NASGAELKT
+719 NASGAGLT
-728 NNSTDDQSSKNDV
+728 PNNSANAQSSKNNV
-741 SSGLPNVM
+741 LSGLPNVT

-769 QKCLAQLNIE
+769 QKCLAQLNID

-784 SKLNARQQQQN
+784 SNLNARQQQQN
-795 QRVFISDTVTP
+795 QRVLLVTP

>member
-1 MFKLRQKLHPNVFF
+1 MFKLWQKLHPNVFF

-45 LVSADTALAVV
+45 LVSADTAMAVV

-74 NNNTWNTLMN
+74 NNNTWTTLMN
-84 SRTSAAGAP
+84 SRAATSGEA
-93 ATADFGNCNAIVLR
+93 ATADFGNCNAIVLP

-127 VDGCVKSNE
+127 VDGCVKSND

-214 QQQEQFAAAQVASQ
+214 QQQEQFAAAQAASQ
-228 TAATSSVSDT
+228 TAATSSVSADT

-285 LEKTM
+285 LKTTM

-365 CSAGQVMHYTAQNC
+365 CSEGQVMHYTQNNC
-379 VNGVSVATIDT
+379 PHGLSVPESKD
-390 GIIDDGACVSRY
+390 GNIIFP
-402 DTKLD
+402 T
-407 KQVPCTKTI
+407 
-416 STGVLGNNK
+416 VLGGVK
-425 SCRVGQVVPMSD
+425 CRVGQVVPMSD
-437 GGCQLVRMLTSTE
+437 GGCQLVKMLTSTE
-450 DVRREWLNIAEGDES
+450 DVRREWLNIAEGDEHN
-465 QSIRVGCAS
+465 SIRVGCAS

-525 GDKLQDLQKHATLK
+525 GDNLQDLQKHATLK

-644 ATTSGGAASGA
+644 GTTSGGAASGA

-663 IYLAGTQ
+663 IYLAMAQ

-684 LRSNYNLIYN
+684 LRRNYDLIYK
-694 MSNGGTNITTELR
+694 MSNSGTNITTELR

-719 NASGAELKT
+719 NASGAGLTT
-728 NNSTDDQSSKNDV
+728 NNSANAESNENNV

-756 CSEVRQIQGRNAF
+756 CSVVRQIQGRNAF

>member
-1 MFKLRQKLHPNVFF
+1 MFKLWQKLHPNVFF

-26 IRNRE
+26 TRNRE

-93 ATADFGNCNAIVLR
+93 ATADFGNCNAVVLR

-127 VDGCVKSNE
+127 VDGCVKSND

-214 QQQEQFAAAQVASQ
+214 QQQEQFAAAQAASQ
-228 TAATSSVSDT
+228 TAATSSVSADT

-365 CSAGQVMHYTAQNC
+365 CSAGQVMHYTADNC
-379 VNGVSVATIDT
+379 GTDGVSIAK
-390 GIIDDGACVSRY
+390 S
-402 DTKLD
+402 
-407 KQVPCTKTI
+407 QVLRTKTDGGEEVYLRN
-416 STGVLGNNK
+416 TGVLGNNK

-437 GGCQLVRMLTSTE
+437 GGCQLVRMLTNTE

-719 NASGAELKT
+719 NASGAELTT
-728 NNSTDDQSSKNDV
+728 NNSTDAQSNKNDV
-741 SSGLPNVM
+741 SPGLPNVM

-756 CSEVRQIQGRNAF
+756 CSVVRQIQGRNAF

-795 QRVFISDTVTP
+795 QNNPGY

>member
-1 MFKLRQKLHPNVFF
+1 MFEAYQKLRPNVFF

-26 IRNRE
+26 THNRE

-84 SRTSAAGAP
+84 SRAATSGEA

-127 VDGCVKSNE
+127 VDGCVRSNE

-141 GADLVSYIAA
+141 GSDLVSYIAA

-214 QQQEQFAAAQVASQ
+214 QQQEQFAAAQAASQ

-285 LEKTM
+285 LKTTM

-390 GIIDDGACVSRY
+390 GIIDDGARVRY

-474 EALDNSV
+474 EALDNST

-525 GDKLQDLQKHATLK
+525 GDKLQDLQKNATLK

-570 QYAMCTTHVYN
+570 EYAMCTTHVYN

-644 ATTSGGAASGA
+644 ATTSGGTASGA

-719 NASGAELKT
+719 NAGGAGLT
-728 NNSTDDQSSKNDV
+728 PNNVTESNDGKSNDGKSNTTKKV
-741 SSGLPNVM
+741 LSGLPNVT
-749 VDNKTVD
+749 VDNKSVD
-756 CSEVRQIQGRNAF
+756 CSEVRQIQGRNTF

-784 SKLNARQQQQN
+784 SNLNARQQKTE
-795 QRVFISDTVTP
+795 SK

>member
-1 MFKLRQKLHPNVFF
+1 MFKLWQKLHPNVFF

-26 IRNRE
+26 VRNRE

-84 SRTSAAGAP
+84 SRTSAVGA
-93 ATADFGNCNAIVLR
+93 AAIADFGNCNAIVLR

-214 QQQEQFAAAQVASQ
+214 QQQEQFAAAQAASQ
-228 TAATSSVSDT
+228 TAATSSVSDADT
-238 VAAPDNGLTAAQ
+238 APDNGLTAAQ

-365 CSAGQVMHYTAQNC
+365 CSAGQVMHYTADNC
-379 VNGVSVATIDT
+379 GTDGVSIAKSKVL
-390 GIIDDGACVSRY
+390 R
-402 DTKLD
+402 
-407 KQVPCTKTI
+407 TKTDGGEEVY
-416 STGVLGNNK
+416 TGVLGNNK

-437 GGCQLVRMLTSTE
+437 GGCQLVRMLTNTE

-570 QYAMCTTHVYN
+570 EYAMCTTHVYN

-644 ATTSGGAASGA
+644 ATTSGGGTYTSGN
-655 YGDTGDKN
+655 TGDKN
-663 IYLAGTQ
+663 IYLAGTN
-670 NCNNMNTTAEVFTC
+670 NCGNMDTTTGVFTC
-684 LRSNYNLIYN
+684 LRRNYDTIYN
-694 MSNGGTNITTELR
+694 SSNGGTNITTELR
-707 KQLANDVGVVVS
+707 KQLANDISVVVS
-719 NASGAELKT
+719 NSSISTGLKANT
-728 NNSTDDQSSKNDV
+728 KSAPE
-741 SSGLPNVM
+741 SGLPYVK
-749 VDNKTVD
+749 VDDQIAN
-756 CSEVRQIQGRNAF
+756 CSVVKEVQGRKVF
-769 QKCLAQLNIE
+769 QECLSRLNIQ
-779 IRNAT
+779 IRLASDN
-784 SKLNARQQQQN
+784 LNSRQQQQN
-795 QRVFISDTVTP
+795 QNNPRQ

>member
-1 MFKLRQKLHPNVFF
+1 MFKLWQKLHPDVFF

-84 SRTSAAGAP
+84 SRTSAVGAA

-127 VDGCVKSNE
+127 VDGCVKSND

-214 QQQEQFAAAQVASQ
+214 QQQEQFAAAQS
-228 TAATSSVSDT
+228 AAQSAGATTSDNVDT
-238 VAAPDNGLTAAQ
+238 TPDNGLTAAQ

-365 CSAGQVMHYTAQNC
+365 CSAGQVMHYTADNC
-379 VNGVSVATIDT
+379 GTDGVSIAKSKVL
-390 GIIDDGACVSRY
+390 R
-402 DTKLD
+402 
-407 KQVPCTKTI
+407 TKTDGGEEVYLRN
-416 STGVLGNNK
+416 TGVLGNNK

-437 GGCQLVRMLTSTE
+437 GGCQLVRMLTNTE
-450 DVRREWLNIAEGDES
+450 EVRREWLNIAEGDES

-554 SLSADANAT
+554 SLSADANTT

-644 ATTSGGAASGA
+644 ATTSDGGTYTSGN
-655 YGDTGDKN
+655 TGDKN
-663 IYLAGTQ
+663 IYLAGTN
-670 NCNNMNTTAEVFTC
+670 NCGNMDTTTGVFTC
-684 LRSNYNLIYN
+684 LRRNYDTIYN
-694 MSNGGTNITTELR
+694 SSNGGTNITTELR
-707 KQLANDVGVVVS
+707 KQLANDISVVVS
-719 NASGAELKT
+719 NSSI
-728 NNSTDDQSSKNDV
+728 STGLTANTKSTPE
-741 SSGLPNVM
+741 SGLPYVK
-749 VDNKTVD
+749 VDDQIAN
-756 CSEVRQIQGRNAF
+756 CSVVKEVQGRKVF
-769 QKCLAQLNIE
+769 QECLSRLNIQ
-779 IRNAT
+779 IRLAT
-784 SKLNARQQQQN
+784 DNLNSRQQKTE
-795 QRVFISDTVTP
+795 SK

>member
-1 MFKLRQKLHPNVFF
+1 MFKLWQKLHPNVFF

-26 IRNRE
+26 VRNRE

-84 SRTSAAGAP
+84 SRTSAVGAA

-214 QQQEQFAAAQVASQ
+214 QQQEQFAAAQAASQ
-228 TAATSSVSDT
+228 TAATSSVSDDT

-365 CSAGQVMHYTAQNC
+365 CSAGQVMHYTADNC
-379 VNGVSVATIDT
+379 GTDGVSIAK
-390 GIIDDGACVSRY
+390 S
-402 DTKLD
+402 
-407 KQVPCTKTI
+407 QVLRTKTDGGEEVYLRN
-416 STGVLGNNK
+416 TGVLGNNK

-644 ATTSGGAASGA
+644 GTTSGGAASGA

-663 IYLAGTQ
+663 IYLAMAQ

-684 LRSNYNLIYN
+684 LRRNYDLIYK
-694 MSNGGTNITTELR
+694 MSNSGTNITTELR

-719 NASGAELKT
+719 NASGAGLTT
-728 NNSTDDQSSKNDV
+728 NNSANAESNENNV

-756 CSEVRQIQGRNAF
+756 CSVVRQIQGRNAF

>member
-1 MFKLRQKLHPNVFF
+1 MFEARQKLRPNVFF

-26 IRNRE
+26 THNRE

-84 SRTSAAGAP
+84 SRAATSGDAASAAP
-93 ATADFGNCNAIVLR
+93 ADFGNCNAIVLR

-114 SGGCTDMAVATSI
+114 SGGCTDMTIATSI
-127 VDGCVKSNE
+127 VDGCVRSNE

-141 GADLVSYIAA
+141 GTDLVSYIAA

-195 QTMAQQNADTV
+195 QTMAQQNAETV

-214 QQQEQFAAAQVASQ
+214 QQQEQFAAAQSASQ
-228 TAATSSVSDT
+228 PAASSASDDADT
-238 VAAPDNGLTAAQ
+238 APDNGLTAAQ

-274 KIENSETQMKA
+274 KIENSETQMKT
-285 LEKTM
+285 LKNTM

-365 CSAGQVMHYTAQNC
+365 CSEGQVMHYTPQNC
-379 VNGVSVATIDT
+379 VNGVSQKEETREVAWTDP
-390 GIIDDGACVSRY
+390 ACLTSKVG
-402 DTKLD
+402 
-407 KQVPCTKTI
+407 QPCTKTV

-437 GGCQLVRMLTSTE
+437 GGCQLVKMLTSTE
-450 DVRREWLNIAEGDES
+450 DVRREWLNIAEGDEHN
-465 QSIRVGCAS
+465 SIRVGCAS
-474 EALDNSV
+474 EALDNST

-501 EQDAPAAFTGDKTP
+501 EQDAPAAFTGTKTP
-515 ENNGVIFCQV
+515 ENNGKIFCEI
-525 GDKLQDLQKHATLK
+525 GDKLQDLQKNATLK

-546 AKLDATGT
+546 AKLDTTGT

-570 QYAMCTTHVYN
+570 EYAMCTTHVYN
-581 IGKTENSSVAADKQ
+581 IGKTANSSVAAEKQ

-644 ATTSGGAASGA
+644 GTTSDGGTSTSGN
-655 YGDTGDKN
+655 TGDKN
-663 IYLAGTQ
+663 IYLAGTN
-670 NCNNMNTTAEVFTC
+670 NCGNMDTTTGVFTC
-684 LRSNYNLIYN
+684 LRRNYDTIYN
-694 MSNGGTNITTELR
+694 SSNGGTNITTELR
-707 KQLANDVGVVVS
+707 KQLANDISVVVS
-719 NASGAELKT
+719 NSSI
-728 NNSTDDQSSKNDV
+728 STGLTANTKSTPE
-741 SSGLPNVM
+741 SGLPYVK
-749 VDNKTVD
+749 VDDQVAN
-756 CSEVRQIQGRNAF
+756 CSVVKEVQGRKVF
-769 QKCLAQLNIE
+769 QECLSRLNIQ
-779 IRNAT
+779 IRLAT
-784 SKLNARQQQQN
+784 DNLNSRQQQQN
-795 QRVFISDTVTP
+795 QNTPRQ